1 MDTNMEVNFSNTN
14 PVAETLRLQP
24 PSWLVLT
31 QSGISINLSSGEV
44 IIPENLELSAASR
57 EFWNSVSNL
66 AKTRISEMRLGTD
79 SAIRILEDIK
89 SAINHAGRSYLLEVE
104 GNLISLIT
112 INLRQQ
118 DRRIAELET
127 QLAAEQKKVADLEK
141 PAAFGWQCYQDRC
154 ENAYVEQ
161 SVVKRLEAAL
171 QVAREALRK
180 VKCSCRYR
188 DIWKC
193 PQCSGELVPVSA
205 PGWMNADQWDAVKAG
220 DFMCNSC
227 SDTETKTGKKYWF
240 DSDLS
245 KELIGQCGAE
255 RTNVTTLKPSEL
267 TLHERTFLRLT
278 DSINQLFEDK
288 EKVRKVI
295 RETGCRHVF
304 TTECGG
310 GLTICTICWE
320 LVK

>member
-1 MDTNMEVNFSNTN
+1 MYDE
-14 PVAETLRLQP
+14 Q
-24 PSWLVLT
+24 
-31 QSGISINLSSGEV
+31 
-44 IIPENLELSAASR
+44 
-57 EFWNSVSNL
+57 L
-66 AKTRISEMRLGTD
+66 AQAWK
-79 SAIRILEDIK
+79 
-89 SAINHAGRSYLLEVE
+89 
-104 GNLISLIT
+104 
-112 INLRQQ
+112 
-118 DRRIAELET
+118 RIAELET

-255 RTNVTTLKPSEL
+255 RTNVTTLKPFEL